1 VVIGIIEIYILHCRH
16 SFCECGGIEIIS
28 LYKNGQDQ
36 CPTEMILVL
45 GLILALALGQAL
57 RTSYDYFEPGSDT
70 MCHKAK
76 ILCGG
81 GGGRDPSYP
90 SPIK

>member
-1 VVIGIIEIYILHCRH
+1 
-16 SFCECGGIEIIS
+16 
-28 LYKNGQDQ
+28 
-36 CPTEMILVL
+36 LVL

-81 GGGRDPSYP
+81 GGGTRP
-90 SPIK
+90 